1 MSPGEKVLP
10 SKRNKLKLLIVDDM
24 PENIEIV
31 EAFLSVEP
39 YDVIT
44 ARSGKEALLK
54 VKEEKPD
61 LILLDILIP
70 DMSGYDV
77 CKIIKDDPDTQFIQ
91 VLMLTA
97 LSELQ
102 DRIKEIE
109 AGADDF
115 LIKPINRLELKTR
128 VKSLLQVKCMHDRL
142 VADRDSLEIKNRIQS
157 ILTAIIPTL
166 LQAISHEEKKIT
178 INQMTGL
185 VEKTLLDMYR
195 FENREMDFAYAGD
208 VCAEVMN
215 QLGGNFSSI
224 MGENENSWVIRGT
237 KCYWR
242 EEEARKNPILCT
254 LTRKIFSNIVLK
266 VDSDFSLEAR
276 KTIGNK
282 NDCCEFIIKVNDAHV
297 FS

>member
-1 MSPGEKVLP
+1 MP

-31 EAFLSVEP
+31 ETFLSVEP

-70 DMSGYDV
+70 DMSDYDV

-102 DRIKEIE
+102 DRIKGIE

-157 ILTAIIPTL
+157 ILTLTFSRCL
-166 LQAISHEEKKIT
+166 LNLSIFL
-178 INQMTGL
+178 IN
-185 VEKTLLDMYR
+185 
-195 FENREMDFAYAGD
+195 
-208 VCAEVMN
+208 
-215 QLGGNFSSI
+215 I
-224 MGENENSWVIRGT
+224 
-237 KCYWR
+237 
-242 EEEARKNPILCT
+242 
-254 LTRKIFSNIVLK
+254 
-266 VDSDFSLEAR
+266 
-276 KTIGNK
+276 
-282 NDCCEFIIKVNDAHV
+282 
-297 FS
+297 